1 MGIAVLIHPGAAQ
14 LQPVLI
20 VFIHSV
26 FSFRKFVAYKIQSNT
41 GVLVFQQH
49 SVLLTG
55 SMA

>member
-14 LQPVLI
+14 LQPILI